1 MELLKYFSESN
12 GEEKNKHKKIAILA
26 RSKLNS
32 IEEIIPKL
40 LIDFDSSHEK
50 FILVINEEQNWFRF
64 LESIRAKSDQLSDI
78 EWDRLIEHGKRIW
91 QKEIKTK
98 IQD

>member
-1 MELLKYFSESN
+1 MGKKKTN
-12 GEEKNKHKKIAILA
+12 KKIAILA

-50 FILVINEEQNWFRF
+50 FIFVINEEQN
-64 LESIRAKSDQLSDI
+64 
-78 EWDRLIEHGKRIW
+78 
-91 QKEIKTK
+91 
-98 IQD
+98 

>member
-1 MELLKYFSESN
+1 MGK
-12 GEEKNKHKKIAILA
+12 KKTHKKIAILA

-50 FILVINEEQNWFRF
+50 FILVINEEQN
-64 LESIRAKSDQLSDI
+64 
-78 EWDRLIEHGKRIW
+78 
-91 QKEIKTK
+91 
-98 IQD
+98 

>member
-1 MELLKYFSESN
+1 MGK
-12 GEEKNKHKKIAILA
+12 KKTHKKIAILA

-78 EWDRLIEHGKRIW
+78 EWDRLIEHGKRIR

>member
-1 MELLKYFSESN
+1 MGKK
-12 GEEKNKHKKIAILA
+12 KNKHKKIAILA

-50 FILVINEEQNWFRF
+50 FILVINEEQN
-64 LESIRAKSDQLSDI
+64 
-78 EWDRLIEHGKRIW
+78 
-91 QKEIKTK
+91 
-98 IQD
+98 